1 MVDNMIRLF
10 ESTARSFSTNGLGA
24 LSEASKCEVVEERN
38 GSFELEL
45 EYHVSGKHY
54 KDLELRR
61 IIVAKPNPYA
71 DSQPFRIYDIS
82 KPINGLVTI
91 KAEHISY
98 DMSGYP
104 VSSIKADTA
113 REALN
118 QVKENCITECP
129 FEFSTD
135 LAESGSLAIQKPVSM
150 RALLG
155 GSGDSILDVFGGEYE
170 FDGYKTILHDSRGTN
185 RGVTI
190 RYGKNMTDLSQEEN
204 CSNVYTA
211 VYPYFWFE
219 GDENDEERLVELPDA
234 EKKIVPTPGTY
245 DFTRIYPL
253 DVSGE
258 WKNPSEFIRKWPS
271 NDEMREIAQ
280 KYISDNELGTPK
292 VSLTVSFEQL
302 AQSKEYETI
311 ALLEDVRLCDTV
323 NVEFPKLKVSATSK
337 CIKTVYNVL
346 TGKYSSIELGD
357 SKSNLASSLVS
368 RNEIV
373 EEKINSRPT
382 VSFMKEAVE
391 HATKL
396 ISGGLG
402 GYVVMHSSESSKNG
416 YPDEILIMDT
426 PDIAT
431 ATKVWRWN
439 QGGLGYSS
447 KGYHGPYHTAI
458 TQEGEIVADFVKTGD
473 LTANIIR
480 GGTLTIGG
488 VDNTDGRIA
497 VLDSS
502 NNVLITLSKNGIDF
516 SKKGT
521 APVTKITNDTIKT
534 TNVTA
539 ENLVVKAAKISGKL
553 TAEQINTK
561 GLIAENISGEQ
572 ITGKKISG
580 GSITGSRISAGSI
593 DGAEITGSKITS
605 GSLDGVGVTSIMS
618 GTIYSTDGS
627 STTSIWNGRIST
639 NNITLNDRDDNSAFV
654 GKSGNGFNFISY
666 SGHSVSKNGYIQTE
680 SPLQIKHKHIID
692 GSSVNDID
700 IENGDVGLLVYS
712 KTYSEGVHPVLDNY
726 HNCGQSDRRWKTI
739 FAGTSEINTSD
750 RNVKHDIQSISE
762 IYEQLFFQLKPV
774 SYMFNTGDRTHLGI
788 IAQDLK
794 KSMDIIGLT
803 NTDLAAFCQDEKM
816 KTITDEKTGKAVK
829 ISDLDEEG
837 KKRYS
842 YGIRYSEFIMLNTHM
857 IQKVYRQIEEQQ
869 KEINK
874 LNKKLE
880 EVLTYIKERK

>member
-45 EYHVSGKHY
+45 EYYVSGKHY

-71 DSQPFRIYDIS
+71 DPQPFRIYDIS

-118 QVKENCITECP
+118 QAKENCITECP
-129 FEFSTD
+129 FDFSTD

-280 KYISDNELGTPK
+280 NYISDNELGTPK

-426 PDIAT
+426 PEIGT
-431 ATKVWRWN
+431 AKKVWRWN

-473 LTANIIR
+473 LTANIIK

-497 VLDSS
+497 VLDLS
-502 NNVLITLSKNGIDF
+502 NNELITLSKNGINF
-516 SKKGT
+516 SDKGT
-521 APVTKITNDTIKT
+521 EPVTKITNDTIKT

-593 DGAEITGSKITS
+593 DGAEITGSIITS
-605 GSLDGVGVTSIMS
+605 TDEYSSTSIK
-618 GTIYSTDGS
+618 DGQ
-627 STTSIWNGRIST
+627 IIT
-639 NNITLNDRDDNSAFV
+639 NNIMLNDRNDLSGRTVSAYI
-654 GKSGNGFNFISY
+654 GRTDNGFEFKNPSRD
-666 SGHSVSKNGYIQTE
+666 SGRKYIQAS
-680 SPLQIKHKHIID
+680 SPLQIMDDNTVYDKGVAIGIGGDK
-692 GSSVNDID
+692 DI
-700 IENGDVGLLVYS
+700 GLLVFG
-712 KTYSEGVHPVLDNY
+712 KTYSEGVHPVIDNHY
-726 HNCGQSDRRWKTI
+726 NCGREGYRWKNI
-739 FAGTSEINTSD
+739 YASNSQIVTSD
-750 RNVKHDIQSISE
+750 KNEKHDIHSISE

-794 KSMDIIGLT
+794 ESMDIIGFT
-803 NTDLAAFCQDEKM
+803 NTDLAAFCQDEK
-816 KTITDEKTGKAVK
+816 KKIITDEKTGKAIEV
-829 ISDLDEEG
+829 SDLDDEG
-837 KKRYS
+837 NKQYS
-842 YGIRYSEFIMLNTHM
+842 YGIRYSEFVMLNTHM

-874 LNKKLE
+874 LNERLE

>member
-71 DSQPFRIYDIS
+71 DPQPFRIYDIS

-135 LAESGSLAIQKPVSM
+135 LSESGSLAIQKPVSM

-170 FDGYKTILHDSRGTN
+170 FDGYKTILHDGRGTN

-402 GYVVMHSSESSKNG
+402 GYVVMHSSENSKNG

-431 ATKVWRWN
+431 ATNVWRWN
-439 QGGLGYSS
+439 QNGLGYSS
-447 KGYHGPYHTAI
+447 KGYHGPYGTAI
-458 TQEGEIVADFVKTGD
+458 TQDGQIVADFVKTGD

-488 VDNTDGRIA
+488 VDNTDGSIV

-502 NNVLITLSKNGIDF
+502 NNKLITLSKNGIEF
-516 SKKGT
+516 LGKGT
-521 APVTKITNDTIKT
+521 EPVTKITNDTIKT

-539 ENLVVKAAKISGKL
+539 ENLVVEAANISGQL
-553 TAEQINTK
+553 TAQQINTE
-561 GLIAENISGEQ
+561 GLIAENISGELIDGKR
-572 ITGKKISG
+572 ITGG
-580 GSITGSRISAGSI
+580 VI
-593 DGAEITGSKITS
+593 DGAEIEGGVINGAKIVGGTITIAGSERTTSMSSDGLKAWYIYDCRGNVAMDTS
-605 GSLDGVGVTSIMS
+605 GNEGEVIFFSGTSISNYQIDTNDVIALRVITDSVDTFKTHLS
-618 GTIYSTDGS
+618 GSPETKYGIRPKTDG
-627 STTSIWNGRIST
+627 
-639 NNITLNDRDDNSAFV
+639 NITCGDENHKWSEV
-654 GKSGNGFNFISY
+654 Y
-666 SGHSVSKNGYIQTE
+666 C
-680 SPLQIKHKHIID
+680 KHA
-692 GSSVNDID
+692 SN
-700 IENGDVGLLVYS
+700 
-712 KTYSEGVHPVLDNY
+712 
-726 HNCGQSDRRWKTI
+726 
-739 FAGTSEINTSD
+739 NTSD
-750 RNVKHDIQSISE
+750 RKDKNSIQDIPKKYEKLFYQLRPV
-762 IYEQLFFQLKPV
+762 IYK
-774 SYMFNTGDRTHLGI
+774 FNKGDRIHIGAI
-788 IAQDLK
+788 SQDVEESMK
-794 KSMDIIGLT
+794 KIGLT
-803 NTDLAAFCQDEKM
+803 DLEFGAFCKDRKQKYKTNSDGKQTEEKENIFDE
-816 KTITDEKTGKAVK
+816 DGQPV
-829 ISDLDEEG
+829 
-837 KKRYS
+837 YS
-842 YGIRYSEFIMLNTHM
+842 YGLRYGEFVMLNTHM
-857 IQKVYRQIEEQQ
+857 IQKAYKKIESQQQQISELKTQM
-869 KEINK
+869 
-874 LNKKLE
+874 E